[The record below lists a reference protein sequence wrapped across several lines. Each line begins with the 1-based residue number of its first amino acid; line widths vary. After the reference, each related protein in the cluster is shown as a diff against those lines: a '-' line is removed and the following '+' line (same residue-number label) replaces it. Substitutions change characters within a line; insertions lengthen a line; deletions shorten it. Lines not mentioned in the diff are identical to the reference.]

1 MKLYT
6 NPLSPNCRKVHALA
20 KHLGLQLE
28 VETMDIRNNST
39 KEPEYLAMNPN
50 GKIPTLMD
58 GNRSLWES
66 NVIMAYLASK
76 QDSATWPK
84 SEARYEI
91 MKWMSWES
99 CHFAPPVSKII
110 SQVIFAPMRGGTP
123 DQAIIDQGLQDFRKY
138 GAVANGQ
145 LEKTKFLT
153 GDQPTIADFAV
164 AVWLSYE
171 QICKLPVSEYTHLSR
186 WWKDMQAL
194 QGGSELLAPA
204 MR

>member
-1 MKLYT
+1 MKLYANT
-6 NPLSPNCRKVHALA
+6 LSPNCRKVLALA
-20 KHLGLQLE
+20 KHMGLQLE

-39 KEPEYLAMNPN
+39 KEPEYLAINPN

-58 GNRSLWES
+58 GSRSLWES

-76 QDSATWPK
+76 QGSTTWPP
-84 SEARYEI
+84 SDARYEI

-99 CHFAPPVSKII
+99 CHFAPAIGKVIG
-110 SQVIFAPMRGGTP
+110 QVIFAPMRGATP
-123 DQAIIDQGLQDFRKY
+123 DQKIIDQGIEDFRKY

-164 AVWLSYE
+164 GVWLSYE
-171 QICKLPVSEYTHLSR
+171 QVCTLPVSEYKHLSR

-194 QGGSELLAPA
+194 QGGAELLTPS
-204 MR
+204 R